1 MHFTYTS
8 QTIYFIDLLY
18 SSTAMV
24 NFDNF
29 QTSYDVAFSNF
40 LNRASKNKIFDSEF
54 SWNFCPFP
62 EEYQIPSTL
71 QICGGNS
78 DQ

>member
-54 SWNFCPFP
+54 S
-62 EEYQIPSTL
+62 
-71 QICGGNS
+71 
-78 DQ
+78 